1 MFISCHLFQVMHII
15 DEVLVPLTPLP
26 NTKTEITNPDAFQ
39 FLQQSDLLDIGEE
52 NRLRFVYT
60 YKDMLPLGDAIFLIL
75 VEYFH
80 RWATI
85 ELII

>member
-1 MFISCHLFQVMHII
+1 MHII
-15 DEVLVPLTPLP
+15 DEVLVPLTPLA

-60 YKDMLPLGDAIFLIL
+60 YKDMFPLGDNIITTL